1 MKMIISVVLS
11 ILIFSCA
18 STDVKDIPNE
28 IKEYDMFLDCYYDCK
43 VAVIRILK
51 ASNYS
56 KEQVEEADV
65 SGSCVDICTYITNK
79 IKENPSE

>member
-1 MKMIISVVLS
+1 MKVIISVVLS
-11 ILIFSCA
+11 MLIFSCA
-18 STDVKDIPNE
+18 STGVKDIPSG

-43 VAVIRILK
+43 VVVVRILK
-51 ASNYS
+51 ASAYS
-56 KEQVEEADV
+56 NEQIEEADV